1 MRARRRGAAGTAALS
16 MAGALPHP
24 VSVRGAA
31 LAAAAAVC
39 VVACASP
46 TEVTTP
52 YEIPAAFS
60 EPGTAP
66 AAERWWQDL
75 ADPRVDALIDEAL
88 AGNLGLQTA
97 WDRLAQAQSLARRE
111 GSLLF
116 PSVDGTTEGQVAWA
130 EGDDARSFGGNQA
143 SGFGRRDDFALGLVA
158 AWEIDVFGR
167 LRAARDAA
175 RLDASASAEDL
186 RAVALAL
193 SARVATT
200 WYELVEQRGQL
211 QLLDEQIATNAR
223 VEELVT
229 LRFRMGQVSA
239 ADVLRQRQ
247 LVEERRG
254 ERVLVAS
261 RAQVLAHQ
269 LAVLLGRP
277 PAGSDFDATAA
288 LPALPALPATGL
300 PAELLARRPDVR
312 RAYQQVLAA
321 DRRLASARADRYPRL
336 ALSATAGLSSEE
348 LADLVDNWIAT
359 LAAQIVAPIFDA
371 GRRSAEVERTR
382 AVVSERL
389 HGYGDVVLVA
399 LQEVEDALVRERQQ
413 RAFIASLDLQLELA
427 QEALLRIRDRYTKG
441 AVLYLDVLAAL
452 QSQQALSRNKLTAER
467 DLVAVRIGLHRA
479 LSGGF
484 ASPAPP
490 QI

>member
-1 MRARRRGAAGTAALS
+1 MGAARPLR
-16 MAGALPHP
+16 
-24 VSVRGAA
+24 VSARGAA
-31 LAAAAAVC
+31 LTALVALSPL
-39 VVACASP
+39 ACASP

-52 YEIPAAFS
+52 FEVPAAFS

-88 AGNLGLQTA
+88 AGNLGLQAA
-97 WDRLAQAQSLARRE
+97 WDRLAQAQALARRE

-116 PSVDGTTEGQVAWA
+116 PSLDGEA
-130 EGDDARSFGGNQA
+130 DAQTGWGKGRDEFG
-143 SGFGRRDDFALGLVA
+143 LGLVA

-175 RLDASASAEDL
+175 RLDAAASAEDL

-211 QLLDEQIATNAR
+211 LLLDEQIATNAR
-223 VEELVT
+223 VEALIS

-254 ERVLVAS
+254 ERVLAAA
-261 RAQVLAHQ
+261 RAELLAHQ

-277 PAGSDFDATAA
+277 PASLDFAAVAA

-300 PAELLARRPDVR
+300 PSELLQRRPDVR
-312 RAYQQVLAA
+312 RAYQQVLAT
-321 DRRLASARADRYPRL
+321 DRRLASARADRWPRL
-336 ALSATAGLSSEE
+336 ALSASGGLSSDE
-348 LADLVDNWIAT
+348 LRDLVDDWIAT
-359 LAAQIVAPIFDA
+359 IAAQLVAPLFDA
-371 GRRSAEVERTR
+371 GRRSAEVVRTQ

-413 RAFIASLDLQLELA
+413 RAFIESLDLQLELA
-427 QEALLRIRDRYTKG
+427 QQALVRIRERYTKG
-441 AVLYLDVLAAL
+441 AVIYLDVLAAL
-452 QSQQALSRNKLTAER
+452 QSQQALSRNRLQASRE
-467 DLVAVRIGLHRA
+467 LVAVRIALHRA

-484 ASPAPP
+484 APPAPP
-490 QI
+490 QT